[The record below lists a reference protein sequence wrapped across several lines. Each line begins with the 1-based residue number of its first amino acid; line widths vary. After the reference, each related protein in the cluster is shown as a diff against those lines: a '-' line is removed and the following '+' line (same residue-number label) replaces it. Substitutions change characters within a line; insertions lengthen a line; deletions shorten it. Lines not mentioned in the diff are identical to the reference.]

1 MNRINN
7 TLTNVFKAATF
18 SLLALATIDAS
29 AAVKFRIGYEADTNN
44 YAVYMT
50 PDSVPSP
57 DMLLSAQVTI
67 IVPHGEGTNSFAV
80 ENISSEVRGINWI
93 DNSRINAPTENKQAD
108 YISMAYYFSGSRIP
122 AFGWVPGE
130 EKKVFTFT
138 SNLGCVSGVKLIDS
152 QDPFNQ
158 LPNSASTNPGNDFM
172 NIGWKM
178 SNAYTGNYGD
188 TITCDTPAVASAPAV
203 TEPSCTPT
211 AQDQYY
217 QSKIDALTK
226 LKAGASASRQQQ
238 IDDLISRLQSRMS
251 CTA

>member
-1 MNRINN
+1 MNRFSN
-7 TLTNVFKAATF
+7 TLSRVFKAATF
-18 SLLALATIDAS
+18 SLLALASLNAS
-29 AAVKFRIGYEADTNN
+29 AAVKFRIGYEAATNN

-50 PDSVPSP
+50 PDSIPSP
-57 DMLLSAQVTI
+57 DMLLSAQVTVV
-67 IVPHGEGTNSFAV
+67 VPHAEGSNSFSVNSIA
-80 ENISSEVRGINWI
+80 SEVQGINWI
-93 DNSRINAPTENKQAD
+93 DNSRVNAPSENSKAD

-122 AFGWVPGE
+122 AFGWVAGQ

-138 SNLGCVSGVKLIDS
+138 SNLGCVSGVKLMDS
-152 QDPFNQ
+152 QDPFSQ
-158 LPNSASTNPGNDFM
+158 LPNSAGTNPGNDFM

-188 TITCDTPAVASAPAV
+188 AVTCGTATAASTPATPA
-203 TEPSCTPT
+203 PSCTPT

-238 IDDLISRLQSRMS
+238 LDDLISRLKSRMS